1 MSNQHFTALKRDT
14 YQITSPLTFDTVSD
28 LLGLSAPWWA
38 VPAETVQI
46 DLKSVPKAD
55 SAGLALMVEW
65 LQQARRAGRRL
76 VFTNIPAKLQDLI
89 RVSGLQDIFLNEKKW

>member
-1 MSNQHFTALKRDT
+1 MSNQHFTALGAGT

-28 LLGLSAPWWA
+28 LFDLSTAWWSA
-38 VPAETVQI
+38 SAEMVQI

-65 LQQARRAGRRL
+65 LEQARRAQRRL
-76 VFTNIPAKLQDLI
+76 AFTNIPAKLQDLI
-89 RVSGLQDIFLNEKKW
+89 RVSGLQDIFLNEKK

>member
-1 MSNQHFTALKRDT
+1 VSEQYFTSPRPGT
-14 YQITSPLTFDTVSD
+14 YEITSPLTFDTVAD
-28 LLGLSAPWWA
+28 LLDLSADWWKA
-38 VPAETVQI
+38 PEDTIQI

-65 LQQARRAGRRL
+65 LEQARRAGRRA

-89 RVSGLQDIFLNEKKW
+89 RVSGLQDIFLNENK